1 MPWADLVRPA
11 RRGPIPRQR
20 ISAKSL
26 ASYVGAKAKE
36 REATRAPRRSVGV
49 RFMEISREI
58 MKYSAAAGCGAASQ
72 AKDEPLCSFV
82 GQPSLAGVP
91 SGDGLQPAFAG
102 CEYSPIARKSRLK
115 GVPRGDPRA
124 KLPAPQL
131 IRMQRWAK

>member
-26 ASYVGAKAKE
+26 TSYVGAKAKE
-36 REATRAPRRSVGV
+36 REATRAPRRSAGV
-49 RFMEISREI
+49 RFMESSRES

-82 GQPSLAGVP
+82 GQPTLAGDP
-91 SGDGLQPAFAG
+91 SGQNRP
-102 CEYSPIARKSRLK
+102 PHN
-115 GVPRGDPRA
+115 
-124 KLPAPQL
+124 
-131 IRMQRWAK
+131 